1 MNITRQELRR
11 IFTTAVR
18 HPVYAVSTLPKWLDD
33 QLQLSERS
41 KAQNVKCGIAE
52 RLIVE
57 DWDAMKLT
65 SDVGNLAHLQR
76 YEWVLPLVRTSRL
89 LLDDGCG
96 SGYGTHY
103 LVANGVGS
111 AIGIDNSR
119 NAIRY
124 ASKHYRMPNLTF
136 KVMDGCSLGF
146 EAETFDAI
154 VSFDV
159 IEHIPYAN
167 KDRFIAETARVLKQN
182 GTLFIGCPNA
192 VPERDPNPFHY
203 DVDKPMFERLIN
215 SHYREMKCLGQH
227 KIRPE
232 DSFDSLRISE
242 DNLDTAFGLL
252 AVCRKSAK

>member
-1 MNITRQELRR
+1 V
-11 IFTTAVR
+11 VR
-18 HPVYAVSTLPKWLDD
+18 HPVYAVGRLPKWLPWWLDAEF
-33 QLQLSERS
+33 QLSEKS
-41 KAQNVKCGIAE
+41 KARNLKCGIAE
-52 RLIVE
+52 RLVVE
-57 DWDAMKLT
+57 DWEAMKLT
-65 SDVGNLAHLQR
+65 SDWGNLAHLQR
-76 YEWVLPLVRTSRL
+76 YEWVLPLVRASRL

-124 ASKHYRMPNLTF
+124 ASKHYRMPRLTF
-136 KVMDGCSLGF
+136 KVMDGCNLGF

-159 IEHIPYAN
+159 IEHIPYNN
-167 KDRFIAETARVLKQN
+167 KDSFIAETARVLKRN

-192 VPERDPNPFHY
+192 VPGRDPNPFHY
-203 DVDKPMFERLIN
+203 DVDRPMFERLLN
-215 SHYREMKCLGQH
+215 SHYREIKFLGQH

-232 DSFDSLRISE
+232 DSFDSLIISE

-252 AVCRKSAK
+252 AVCRNSVK